1 MHKSVHK
8 SVADLRLLASFD
20 ARPRALVLPVASI
33 GAIPLAVA
41 AVSRLAKRPRA
52 AWP

>member
-1 MHKSVHK
+1 MALRTAVRPAPIAVSW
-8 SVADLRLLASFD
+8 SSPDLLDSCH
-20 ARPRALVLPVASI
+20 PR
-33 GAIPLAVA
+33 AVA